1 MGAPASSRHKLA
13 TLSCTDAR
21 IRSVDPVAP
30 AVVAAIRDATGAVIR
45 DLPLTPERVWR
56 AMSERPPA
64 TAAAERR
71 ARE

>member
-1 MGAPASSRHKLA
+1 MGAPASSRHKLV

-30 AVVAAIRDATGAVIR
+30 AVAAAIRDATGAVIR

-56 AMSERPPA
+56 ALLDRSQPEK
-64 TAAAERR
+64 TARR
-71 ARE
+71 YKR